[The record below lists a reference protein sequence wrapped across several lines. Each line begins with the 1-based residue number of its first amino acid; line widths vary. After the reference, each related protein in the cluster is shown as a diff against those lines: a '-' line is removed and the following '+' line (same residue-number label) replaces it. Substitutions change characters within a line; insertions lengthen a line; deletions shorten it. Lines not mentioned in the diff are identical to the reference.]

1 MNLGFSFSLVC
12 LTAVFAAQSV
22 SAPVAT
28 NTLPAIYIPATQ
40 GTVLTG
46 SQVALPQELTGKE
59 GVLVVGFSQ
68 SAREEVTAWGKRLAA
83 EYRDSPTVLYYEMPV
98 LAGVPKLL
106 RAWVLKKVA
115 AGVPDRAKARC
126 LPVFDHEADWK
137 AASGFARDEDAY
149 VLLVDG
155 TGKVIWRT
163 EGSADDERFAELKR
177 HLVH

>member
-1 MNLGFSFSLVC
+1 MWYSLALVVPV
-12 LTAVFAAQSV
+12 AAAQT
-22 SAPVAT
+22 AADT
-28 NTLPAIYIPATQ
+28 IPMIH

-46 SQVALPQELTGKE
+46 SKVDLPQGLSGKE

-68 SAREEVTAWGKRLAA
+68 SSRVEVTAWGKRLAA
-83 EYRDSPTVLYYEMPV
+83 EYKDSPTVVYYEMPV

-106 RAWVLKKVA
+106 RGWVLKKVTE
-115 AGVPDRAKARC
+115 GVPDRAKARC

-137 AASGFARDEDAY
+137 AASGFTRDEDAY

-163 EGSADDERFAELKR
+163 EGPVDDQHFAELKR
-177 HLVH
+177 RLLH